1 MTFTYS
7 AAVDTDLAKVRMA
20 IGDTSATTDA
30 GVKPDGTNFSDE
42 ELNALITAGGSWQ
55 RGVVAALTVLANAYA
70 AKARSVRES
79 DYAEDLK
86 AISGELRAQAQE
98 WMKNIPGA
106 WKGLISSGS
115 SEGPVFFGTG
125 QWGAE
130 VEDQG

>member
-1 MTFTYS
+1 MPS
-7 AAVDTDLAKVRMA
+7 DKAKAPKR
-20 IGDTSATTDA
+20 
-30 GVKPDGTNFSDE
+30 VKPTK
-42 ELNALITAGGSWQ
+42 
-55 RGVVAALTVLANAYA
+55 

-98 WMKNIPGA
+98 WMKNMPGV
-106 WKGLISSGS
+106 WSGLISSGS

-130 VEDQG
+130 VEDQGE

>member
-1 MTFTYS
+1 LTFTYS
-7 AAVDTDLAKVRMA
+7 AAVDTDLARVRLA
-20 IGDTSATTDA
+20 INDTSATTDA
-30 GVKPDGTNFSDE
+30 GVKPDGTNFTDE

-55 RGVVAALTVLANAYA
+55 RGVVLALTVLANAYA

-86 AISGELRAQAQE
+86 AIAGELRAQAQE

-115 SEGPVFFGTG
+115 SEGPVFFGTE